1 MPPVDPHTAAIAAL
15 ICTQL
20 ALALGVLLSLRSA
33 ATERREH
40 RQEIAAMVQKIEL
53 LTAPT
58 RERVIGRYDGML
70 ANLVEKI
77 PEKVMRETGQKIFD
91 AESRIIARLAE
102 IEPNLKRDP
111 VSREKMNEII
121 ESMES
126 LESSVSAIAAETV
139 DDALR
144 AAREELLD
152 ELVRFRSRDER

>member
-1 MPPVDPHTAAIAAL
+1 MLSVDPKTAAL
-15 ICTQL
+15 I
-20 ALALGVLLSLRSA
+20 ALVTINLLVALGVLLALRSSA
-33 ATERREH
+33 RERREH
-40 RQEIAAMVQKIEL
+40 RREIEVMVQKIEV

-70 ANLVEKI
+70 ASLVEKI
-77 PEKVMRETGQKIFD
+77 PEKVMRETGRKIFD

-111 VSREKMNEII
+111 VGREKMNEII

-126 LESSVSAIAAETV
+126 LESSVSTIAAETV

-152 ELVRFRSRDER
+152 ELVRFRSRE

>member
-1 MPPVDPHTAAIAAL
+1 VLSVDPKTAAL
-15 ICTQL
+15 I
-20 ALALGVLLSLRSA
+20 ALVTINLLVALGVLLALRSSA
-33 ATERREH
+33 RERREH
-40 RQEIAAMVQKIEL
+40 RREIEVMVQKIEV

-70 ANLVEKI
+70 ASLVEKI
-77 PEKVMRETGQKIFD
+77 PEKVMRETGRKIFD

-111 VSREKMNEII
+111 VGREKMNEII

-126 LESSVSAIAAETV
+126 LESSVSTIAAETV

-152 ELVRFRSRDER
+152 ELVRFRSRE

>member
-1 MPPVDPHTAAIAAL
+1 VLSVDPKTAAL
-15 ICTQL
+15 I
-20 ALALGVLLSLRSA
+20 ALVTINLLVALGVLLALRSSA
-33 ATERREH
+33 RERREY
-40 RQEIAAMVQKIEL
+40 RREIEVMVQKIEV

-70 ANLVEKI
+70 ASLVEKI
-77 PEKVMRETGQKIFD
+77 PEKVMRETGRKIFD

-111 VSREKMNEII
+111 VGREKMNEII

-126 LESSVSAIAAETV
+126 LESSVSTIAAETV

-152 ELVRFRSRDER
+152 ELVRFRSRE

>member
-1 MPPVDPHTAAIAAL
+1 VLSLDPHIAAL
-15 ICTQL
+15 V
-20 ALALGVLLSLRSA
+20 ALVTIHLVVALGVFLALRSSA
-33 ATERREH
+33 RERREH
-40 RQEIAAMVQKIEL
+40 RREIEVLVQKIEV

-111 VSREKMNEII
+111 VGREKMNKII

-126 LESSVSAIAAETV
+126 LESSVSTIAAETV

-152 ELVRFRSRDER
+152 ELVRFRSRE